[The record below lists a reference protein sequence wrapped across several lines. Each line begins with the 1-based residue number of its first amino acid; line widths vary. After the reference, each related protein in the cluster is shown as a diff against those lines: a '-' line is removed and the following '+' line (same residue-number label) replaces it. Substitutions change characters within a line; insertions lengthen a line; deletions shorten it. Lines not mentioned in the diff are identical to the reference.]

1 MTSYFLFCS
10 SKFEAK
16 SVFVSKT
23 RENRGGAVS
32 FSRAL
37 RNIRGIAF
45 IKEMVRMGID
55 DAVLE

>member
-1 MTSYFLFCS
+1 
-10 SKFEAK
+10 
-16 SVFVSKT
+16 VSKT

-32 FSRAL
+32 LSRAL

>member
-1 MTSYFLFCS
+1 V
-10 SKFEAK
+10 SKFEAKFEGK

-32 FSRAL
+32 LSRAL